1 MARKKEKIVVNLDL
15 PKDDKTLSTLYI
27 ILFFS
32 IITGLASGLF
42 WITNSGFV
50 PTNNGEPMF
59 TNLYCGATAQDAA
72 GNPTGEFFQTNQQP
86 TYSQNQ
92 TCSILQDRPDRV
104 TWEDEEWTMVT
115 KRGKNF
121 DVPGVPDTATGGAV
135 VLQPLWLNC
144 TVEASGPYDYTVAIR
159 SSAGE
164 ILEYNNATANQGNCG
179 FEMTTIPPDQ
189 RYELVFLTATEGQF
203 LSTVTFDMTVHYFDG
218 IPTNMNNKSLWLGPA
233 LELGPLKVHPTIFLN
248 FFGLT
253 FFLFIFPASYYWEK
267 VEEKKNEVEEKFP
280 DFLRDLAEY
289 WKGGLSMTVAVQ
301 TLATSEYGALNDEV
315 KKMSDQLSWGIK
327 FSDVIRQ
334 FADRVGTP
342 LVQRAIALI
351 AEADRAGGKISDILV
366 TAANDSR
373 ELKFLEGE
381 RKRAIGSYIAVIWT
395 SYFVF
400 LGVIVVLAKVFIP
413 AIAGSNS
420 GGEDGGDSGGQTIGN
435 MTIRNIDPLFFLTIF
450 YYGVTMQAMG
460 NGSMAGLMATGRFS
474 TGFKHSGMMIIVALL
489 IFNLVAFSPD
499 LIGITDTAPGDT
511 PTVEFLVRTK
521 SGTVPPLA
529 LNRLRFSISGPNTD
543 FTIGV

>member
-15 PKDDKTLSTLYI
+15 PKDDSTMTNLYI

-32 IITGLASGLF
+32 IVLGLGSGLF
-42 WITNSGFV
+42 WIANSGFV
-50 PTNNGEPMF
+50 PTANGEPMF
-59 TNLYCGATAQDAA
+59 TNVYCGATAQDEL
-72 GNPTGEFFQTNQQP
+72 GNPTGEYFQTNQKP
-86 TYSQNQ
+86 TYTANQ
-92 TCSILQDRPDRV
+92 TCSILQDRPDRI
-104 TWEDEEWTMVT
+104 TWTGEEWTQVV

-121 DVPGVPDTATGGAV
+121 DVPGVPESATGGTT

-144 TVEASGPYDYTVAIR
+144 TVEASGPHDYTVAVR
-159 SSAGE
+159 SSSGD
-164 ILEYNNATANQGNCG
+164 ILEWRNGTANQGDCG
-179 FEMTTIPPDQ
+179 FEMVNIKPDT
-189 RYELVFLTATEGQF
+189 RYELIFMTAEDNKF
-203 LSTVTFDMTVHYFDG
+203 LSTVTFDMTVHYYDG
-218 IPTNMNNKSLWLGPA
+218 IPTNMNNASLWLGPA

-253 FFLFIFPASYYWEK
+253 FFFFIFPASYYWEK

-334 FADRVGTP
+334 FAERVGTP
-342 LVQRAIALI
+342 LVRRAIALI

-435 MTIRNIDPLFFLTIF
+435 MTIRNINPLFFLTIF

-474 TGFKHSGMMIIVALL
+474 TGFKHSGMMIVVALVV
-489 IFNLVAFSPD
+489 FNLVAFSPD
-499 LIGITDTAPGDT
+499 LIGITEVPGLN
-511 PTVEFLVRTK
+511 PS
-521 SGTVPPLA
+521 SGTFVPTPLYW
-529 LNRLRFSISGPNTD
+529 G
-543 FTIGV
+543 

>member
-15 PKDDKTLSTLYI
+15 PKDDTTLTRLYL
-27 ILFFS
+27 ILFIS
-32 IITGLASGLF
+32 IVLGLASGLF
-42 WITNSGFV
+42 WIANSGFV
-50 PTNNGEPMF
+50 PTANGEPMF
-59 TNLYCGATAQDAA
+59 TNIYCGATAQDEA
-72 GNPTGEFFQTNQQP
+72 GNPTGEYFQTNQKP
-86 TYSQNQ
+86 SYTANQ
-92 TCSILQDRPDRV
+92 TCNILQDRPDRV
-104 TWEDEEWTMVT
+104 TWEGEEWNMVT

-121 DVPGVPDTATGGAV
+121 DVPGVPSSSTGGTT
-135 VLQPLWLNC
+135 VLQPLWPNC
-144 TVEASGPYDYTVAIR
+144 SVEATGDYEYTVAVR
-159 SSAGE
+159 TSGGD
-164 ILEYNNATANQGNCG
+164 ILEYNNGTANSDDCG
-179 FEMTTIPPDQ
+179 FDMVTIPPDT
-189 RYELVFLTATEGQF
+189 RYELIFVAAQDGQF
-203 LSTVTFDMTVHYFDG
+203 LETVTFDLTVHYFDG
-218 IPTNMNNKSLWLGPA
+218 IPTNMNNKSLWLGPSFD
-233 LELGPLKVHPTIFLN
+233 LGPLKLHPSLFLN
-248 FFGLT
+248 FFGIT
-253 FFLFIFPASYYWEK
+253 FFVFIYPASYYWEK
-267 VEEKKNEVEEKFP
+267 VERKKNEVEEKFP

-351 AEADRAGGKISDILV
+351 AEADRAGGKISDILI

-381 RKRAIGSYIAVIWT
+381 RRRAIGSYIAVIWT

-400 LGVIVVLAKVFIP
+400 LGVIVVLARVFIP

-420 GGEDGGDSGGQTIGN
+420 SGEDGGDSGGQTIGN

-460 NGSMAGLMATGRFS
+460 NGTMAGLMANGRFS
-474 TGFKHSGMMIIVALL
+474 AGFKHSGMMILVAL
-489 IFNLVAFSPD
+489 IVFNIIAFTPS
-499 LIGITDTAPGDT
+499 LIGITEVPGLN
-511 PTVEFLVRTK
+511 PS
-521 SGTVPPLA
+521 SGTFVPSPLYW
-529 LNRLRFSISGPNTD
+529 G
-543 FTIGV
+543 

>member
-203 LSTVTFDMTVHYFDG
+203 LSIVTFDMTVHYFDG

-289 WKGGLSMTVAVQ
+289 WKGCL
-301 TLATSEYGALNDEV
+301 LYTS
-315 KKMSDQLSWGIK
+315 
-327 FSDVIRQ
+327 
-334 FADRVGTP
+334 P
-342 LVQRAIALI
+342 
-351 AEADRAGGKISDILV
+351 
-366 TAANDSR
+366 
-373 ELKFLEGE
+373 
-381 RKRAIGSYIAVIWT
+381 
-395 SYFVF
+395 
-400 LGVIVVLAKVFIP
+400 
-413 AIAGSNS
+413 
-420 GGEDGGDSGGQTIGN
+420 
-435 MTIRNIDPLFFLTIF
+435 
-450 YYGVTMQAMG
+450 
-460 NGSMAGLMATGRFS
+460 
-474 TGFKHSGMMIIVALL
+474 
-489 IFNLVAFSPD
+489 SPRD
-499 LIGITDTAPGDT
+499 
-511 PTVEFLVRTK
+511 
-521 SGTVPPLA
+521 
-529 LNRLRFSISGPNTD
+529 
-543 FTIGV
+543 